1 MSSFV
6 CSHSFAHKK
15 KHCVFIYKQIN
26 NFKGYMRF
34 IHCMQI
40 EKKPSNGRQC
50 NQPQPYIQH
59 LCQTL
64 KQQ

>member
-1 MSSFV
+1 
-6 CSHSFAHKK
+6 
-15 KHCVFIYKQIN
+15 
-26 NFKGYMRF
+26 MRF
-34 IHCMQI
+34 IHCMRI